1 MFTKKPDRELA
12 PLTAARPGL
21 PPTPPKGA
29 GNGQRQATGGVSQI
43 SADLTI
49 IGNLVSQGEVQ
60 IDGEVQGDLHAATI
74 LVGENARVTGNV
86 VADEVTVRGTVMG
99 SVRGNRVLLQSTSK
113 VEGDVFHQQ
122 LGIDQGAFFEGKS
135 RRVENPTAGVQRPE
149 ITLPPDG
156 HFANGAQGSPGH

>member
-1 MFTKKPDRELA
+1 MFTKKSEPS
-12 PLTAARPGL
+12 PLTSARPGL
-21 PPTPPKGA
+21 PPTPPKGDV
-29 GNGQRQATGGVSQI
+29 QRPASGSVSQI

-49 IGNLVSQGEVQ
+49 IGNLISQGEVQ
-60 IDGEVQGDLHAATI
+60 VDGEVQGDLHATVI

-86 VADEVTVRGTVMG
+86 VANEVTVRGTVQG

-122 LGIDQGAFFEGKS
+122 LGIEQGAFFEGKS

-149 ITLPPDG
+149 ITLPPDEYY
-156 HFANGAQGSPGH
+156 ANGTRA